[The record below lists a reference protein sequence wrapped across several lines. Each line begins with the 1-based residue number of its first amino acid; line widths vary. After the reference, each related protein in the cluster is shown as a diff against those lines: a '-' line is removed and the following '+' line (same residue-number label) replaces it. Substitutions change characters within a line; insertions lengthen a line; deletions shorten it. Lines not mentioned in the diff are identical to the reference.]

1 MPLLS
6 LRNIHH
12 RFSAEPLFNGVD
24 LVLHAHE
31 RVGLLGRNGAG
42 KSTLMAI
49 ADGTITPDEG
59 QRELKEGVRIGRL
72 IQDLPADRPGTIL
85 DVVAEAFGEAAEA
98 VKGLATGDV
107 DSGLMG
113 ADFDAAWAQAQAAQ
127 REINRLGLDPNAAFS
142 ACSGGQR
149 RRVLLAQ
156 ALVHEPEILLLDEPT
171 NHLDIESIEWLEE
184 FLLRDGRTLL
194 FVTHDRAFLQKI
206 ATRIVELDRGQL
218 RSWDCDYR
226 TFLER
231 REAWLQDE
239 ATRIA
244 RMDKRIAAEEVWERK
259 GVEARR
265 TKSVGRQRELDALRK
280 ERAEQRAQLGNV
292 NIQIQEAERTGR
304 IVAELKSVSFAYPD
318 GDDIVNDLSAII
330 LRGDRLGIV
339 GPNGAG
345 KTTLTRVLLGELEPT
360 QGSVK
365 LGTNLEVVYF
375 DQRRD
380 QLDLD
385 ATVARNVADETDH
398 VAVNGRRRHVHG
410 YLRDFL
416 FTDDRARV
424 QARRL
429 SGGERNRLLLAKL
442 FLKPANVLVLD
453 EPTNDLDAETLDL
466 LEERVAEFPGT
477 VILISH
483 DRAFLDAV
491 ATSTLMAEGEGKW
504 ALYAGGYS
512 DAQAQRKSALEAERV
527 EASADEENATSGKE
541 AYRARQRAR
550 RVRKLSYKEKRELEG
565 IEAHIADIEEKMGAH
580 NATLA
585 DPDFYVER
593 AHEAAD
599 LAEKVSALEE
609 QLETAFERWELLE
622 SIKDGSYEGDD

>member
-12 RFSAEPLFNGVD
+12 SFSAAPLFNGID

-59 QRELKEGVRIGRL
+59 QRELKDGVRIGRL

-85 DVVAEAFGEAAEA
+85 DVVAEAFGEAADA
-98 VKGLATGDV
+98 VKGLARGDV
-107 DSGLMG
+107 DSTLMG
-113 ADFDAAWAQAQAAQ
+113 ADFEAAWGQAQAAQ
-127 REINRLGLDPNAAFS
+127 REINRLGLDPDAEFS
-142 ACSGGQR
+142 SCSGGQR

-206 ATRIVELDRGQL
+206 ATRIVELDRGEL

-231 REAWLQDE
+231 REAWLEDE

-265 TKSVGRQRELDALRK
+265 TKSVGRQRDLDALRK

-292 NIQIQEAERTGR
+292 NIQIQEADRTGR
-304 IVAELKSVSFAYPD
+304 IVAELKNVSFAYA
-318 GDDIVNDLSAII
+318 DDNEIVTDLSAII

-345 KTTLTRVLLGELEPT
+345 KTTLTQVLLGQLEPT
-360 QGSVK
+360 AGSVK

-380 QLDLD
+380 QLDLNE
-385 ATVARNVADETDH
+385 TVARNVADETDH
-398 VAVNGRRRHVHG
+398 VTVNGRRRHVHG

-424 QARRL
+424 QARHL

-491 ATSTLMAEGEGKW
+491 ATSTLIAEGDGAWEM
-504 ALYAGGYS
+504 YAGGYS
-512 DAQAQRKSALEAERV
+512 DAQVQRKAALEAASV
-527 EASADEENATSGKE
+527 EESSDEDDSAKGKE

-565 IEAHIADIEEKMGAH
+565 IEAHIAGLEEKMETR

-599 LAEKVSALEE
+599 LAEEVKALEA